1 MRATVCL
8 WSDHDYEVHQLDE
21 LPAVA
26 AMQVVM
32 FPVSAKI
39 GLGDAL
45 MLHCTPVRGDE
56 WIGVFARNHLTGLLA
71 LFSCASRDHFL
82 VVADGRGYFCNAE
95 KPQDSSEL
103 PCYPIVGVDVAADA
117 ELLLV
122 NDSTLVMALGHDGI
136 TWTSGRISWDGIT
149 FDRIDATR
157 AEGLASDPTGPPR
170 QFVIELSTGEHQGG
184 SARTGRNGS

>member
-21 LPAVA
+21 LPTVVT
-26 AMQVVM
+26 MQVVH

-39 GLGDAL
+39 GFGDAL

-56 WIGVFARNHLTGLLA
+56 WIGVFARNHVTGLLA
-71 LFSCASRDHFL
+71 LFSCASPDHFL
-82 VVADGRGYFCNAE
+82 VVADGRGYFCDAE
-95 KPQDSSEL
+95 KPRNSLEL

-157 AEGLASDPTGPPR
+157 AEGHASDPTGPPR
-170 QFVIELSTGEHQGG
+170 RFVIELSTGAHEGG
-184 SARTGRNGS
+184 SNPNGS